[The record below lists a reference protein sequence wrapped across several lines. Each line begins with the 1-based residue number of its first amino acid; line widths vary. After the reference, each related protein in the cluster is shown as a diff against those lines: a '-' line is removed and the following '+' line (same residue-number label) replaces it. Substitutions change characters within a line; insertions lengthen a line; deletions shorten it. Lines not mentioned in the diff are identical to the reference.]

1 MTVKVMY
8 EYTSTVLEEKKKKV
22 ELSINSSDGEQS

>member
-1 MTVKVMY
+1 MY
-8 EYTSTVLEEKKKKV
+8 EYTSTVLEEKKKTKV